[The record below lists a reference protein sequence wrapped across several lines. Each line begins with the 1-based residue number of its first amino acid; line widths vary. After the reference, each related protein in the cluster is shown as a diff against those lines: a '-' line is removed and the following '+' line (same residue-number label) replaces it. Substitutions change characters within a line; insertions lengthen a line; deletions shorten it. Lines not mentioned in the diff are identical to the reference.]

1 MGVAAD
7 GFPEL
12 GADEH
17 EGVLLVVALLVESH
31 GAEVMLGGPEQ
42 PLHPL
47 HPEPKYEE
55 EKEES
60 ESQGGETPEAGKPGK
75 PKPKS

>member
-7 GFPEL
+7 GFSEL

-17 EGVLLVVALLVESH
+17 EGVLPVVALLVEGL
-31 GAEVMLGGPEQ
+31 GAETVLGGPEQ

-47 HPEPKYEE
+47 YLLLLTEDLA
-55 EKEES
+55 KEEVLVLHNILKQKLNS
-60 ESQGGETPEAGKPGK
+60 AFPES
-75 PKPKS
+75 